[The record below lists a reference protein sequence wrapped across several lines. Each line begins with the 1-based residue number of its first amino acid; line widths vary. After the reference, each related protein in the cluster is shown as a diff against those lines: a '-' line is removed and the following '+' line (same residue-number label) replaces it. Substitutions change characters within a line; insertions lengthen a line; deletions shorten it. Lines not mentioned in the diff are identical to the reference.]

1 MSDALIV
8 LGEDGVSFALY
19 SSSEFNTGVVFAFS
33 LQAKTAIL
41 VHIHWCYA
49 AILLQLILGVD
60 NLSHS
65 FHAVFVAAI
74 QIWLFMA

>member
-33 LQAKTAIL
+33 LQPKTAIL
-41 VHIHWCYA
+41 VHIN
-49 AILLQLILGVD
+49 IKI
-60 NLSHS
+60 
-65 FHAVFVAAI
+65 VFS
-74 QIWLFMA
+74 